1 MEKITIHKFAKI
13 IGVSYAAVR
22 EAIEQGRLYDSIE
35 ITKTKNGKRKR
46 TLIDQ
51 KLAEKEWL
59 ENTTVNSKNEKLYQ
73 NLQNRNK
80 EVKNKDDKIK
90 PKNQSAVTYVDEF
103 SNFNF
108 PLITES
114 KKRSA
119 FFESE
124 IKRLK
129 VKKESQD
136 LLPYDAVYKLL
147 SNLIARLQKEIRLTY
162 TKVKMETSPEIE
174 NIVKNIID
182 PVLANISNLQKRDFD
197 NV

>member
-1 MEKITIHKFAKI
+1 M
-13 IGVSYAAVR
+13 Y
-22 EAIEQGRLYDSIE
+22 
-35 ITKTKNGKRKR
+35 
-46 TLIDQ
+46 Q
-51 KLAEKEWL
+51 K
-59 ENTTVNSKNEKLYQ
+59 
-73 NLQNRNK
+73 LQNRNK

-162 TKVKMETSPEIE
+162 TKIKMETSPEIE